1 MPFRVKSFA
10 SHRLLN
16 DEHFDAK
23 ETKPA
28 NIRAVIA
35 VSTASQKGGVGKTTV
50 CINLGHA
57 LARRGWNV
65 LLVDTDPQGGIG
77 LSLSRSTRH
86 KRGFYDFLA
95 HDGEVRPLILPTR
108 LPEFSILPCG
118 VQDDY
123 LRTGHVDEAPEKLRD
138 LLRQCD
144 ILGYDC
150 VILDTAA
157 GLSGITEATVRSSDW
172 ALIPQQAEP
181 LAARSVPLLLE
192 TLARFRTEGSGVRV
206 AGILLTMLQSDHEAS
221 LKVARE
227 LREILP
233 SSLLFNQA
241 IPRDGIFLEASA
253 LGLPLALVRKNPPP
267 AALVFDQI
275 AAELEERIS
284 LTSRKEQ
291 LHSHASL
298 LD

>member
-1 MPFRVKSFA
+1 M
-10 SHRLLN
+10 
-16 DEHFDAK
+16 
-23 ETKPA
+23 
-28 NIRAVIA
+28 IA
-35 VSTASQKGGVGKTTV
+35 LATASQKGGVGKTTV

-57 LARRGWNV
+57 LARRGWNI
-65 LLVDTDPQGGIG
+65 LLVDTDAQGGIG

-95 HDGEVRPLILPTR
+95 HGGEIRPFILPTR

-118 VQDDY
+118 TQADF
-123 LRTGHVDEAPEKLRD
+123 LRVGHVDEAPEKIRD

-157 GLSGITEATVRSSDW
+157 GLNGITEAAVRGADW
-172 ALIPQQAEP
+172 VLIPQQAEP

-192 TLARFRTEGSGVRV
+192 TLARFRKEGSGVRV
-206 AGILLTMLQSDHEAS
+206 AGILLTMLQATHDAS

-227 LREILP
+227 LRQILP
-233 SSLLFNQA
+233 PTLLFSQA
-241 IPRDGIFLEASA
+241 VPRDAIFLEASA
-253 LGLPLALVRKNPPP
+253 LGLPLALVRKNSPP

-275 AAELEERIS
+275 AAELENRIA
-284 LTSRKEQ
+284 LTSRKDT

>member
-1 MPFRVKSFA
+1 LPHDNA
-10 SHRLLN
+10 QA
-16 DEHFDAK
+16 EHFHAK
-23 ETKPA
+23 HAKPA
-28 NIRAVIA
+28 NVAGVIA
-35 VSTASQKGGVGKTTV
+35 LATASQKGGVGKTTV

-65 LLVDTDPQGGIG
+65 LLADTDAQGGIG
-77 LSLSRSTRH
+77 LSLSRTTRH

-95 HDGEVRPLILPTR
+95 HGGEVRPLVLPTR

-118 VQDDY
+118 TQNDY
-123 LRTGHVDEAPEKLRD
+123 LRVGHPDAAAGKIRD

-144 ILGYDC
+144 MLGYDL

-157 GLSGITEATVRSSDW
+157 GLNGITEAAVRSADW

-192 TLARFRTEGSGVRV
+192 TLARFRMEGSGVRV
-206 AGILLTMLQSDHEAS
+206 AGILLTMLQSKQEAS

-227 LREILP
+227 LRELLP
-233 SSLLFNQA
+233 PSLLFGQA
-241 IPRDGIFLEASA
+241 VPRDEIFLEASA
-253 LGLPLALVRKNPPP
+253 VGLPLALMRRNPPP

-275 AAELEERIS
+275 AAELETRIS
-284 LTSRKEQ
+284 LTSRKES
-291 LHSHASL
+291 LHPHASL

>member
-1 MPFRVKSFA
+1 
-10 SHRLLN
+10 
-16 DEHFDAK
+16 
-23 ETKPA
+23 
-28 NIRAVIA
+28 VIA
-35 VSTASQKGGVGKTTV
+35 LATASQKGGVGKTTV

-57 LARRGWNV
+57 LARRGWNI
-65 LLVDTDPQGGIG
+65 LLVDTDAQGGIG

-95 HDGEVRPLILPTR
+95 HGGEIRQLILPTR

-118 VQDDY
+118 TQADF
-123 LRTGHVDEAPEKLRD
+123 LRLGHTDEAPEKLQD

-144 ILGYDC
+144 MLGYDC

-157 GLSGITEATVRSSDW
+157 GLNGITETAVRCADW

-192 TLARFRTEGSGVRV
+192 TLARFRREGSGIRV
-206 AGILLTMLQSDHEAS
+206 AGILLTMLQAKQEAS

-227 LREILP
+227 LRELLP
-233 SSLLFNQA
+233 PSLLFSQA
-241 IPRDGIFLEASA
+241 VPRDEIFLEASA
-253 LGLPLALVRKNPPP
+253 LGLPLALVRRNPPP

-275 AAELEERIS
+275 AAELEARIE
-284 LTSRKEQ
+284 LTTRKDP
-291 LHSHASL
+291 LHHHASL

>member
-1 MPFRVKSFA
+1 M
-10 SHRLLN
+10 
-16 DEHFDAK
+16 
-23 ETKPA
+23 
-28 NIRAVIA
+28 IA
-35 VSTASQKGGVGKTTV
+35 LATASQKGGVGKTTV

-77 LSLSRSTRH
+77 LSLSRTTRH

-95 HDGEVRPLILPTR
+95 HGGEIRPLILPTR

-118 VQDDY
+118 TQNDF
-123 LRTGHVDEAPEKLRD
+123 LRTGHADEAPEKLRD

-144 ILGYDC
+144 MLGYDL

-157 GLSGITEATVRSSDW
+157 GLSGITEAAVRGADW

-192 TLARFRTEGSGVRV
+192 TLGRFRTEGSGVRV
-206 AGILLTMLQSDHEAS
+206 AGILMTMLQSQQDAS

-227 LREILP
+227 LRQLLP
-233 SSLLFNQA
+233 PALLFSQA
-241 IPRDGIFLEASA
+241 VPRDEIFLEASA
-253 LGLPLALVRKNPPP
+253 LGLPLALVRRNPPP

-275 AAELEERIS
+275 AAELETRIS
-284 LTSRKEQ
+284 LTARKDQ